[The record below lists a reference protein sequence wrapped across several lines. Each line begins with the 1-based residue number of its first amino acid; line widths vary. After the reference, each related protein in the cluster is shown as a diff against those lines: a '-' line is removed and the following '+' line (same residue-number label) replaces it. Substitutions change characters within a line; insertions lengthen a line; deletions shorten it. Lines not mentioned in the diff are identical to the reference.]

1 MKSGVPAVVGGLIAL
16 VLLSQSFPSAQSSD
30 IVLHSSDVTT
40 IEGNWAKL
48 ASSTSAGGA
57 KMTSADRGWSSVDQP
72 LATPSDYFEAT
83 FTAQAYVPYR
93 VWLRLRSTG
102 NSKWSDSVWV
112 QFSDSVGAG
121 GGPVYRIGTASG
133 LLVNLED
140 CSGCGVSEWGWKNN
154 AWWKDQDPTVEFPTA
169 GTKTIR
175 VQTREDGVEIDQIV
189 LSPVNYLALAP
200 GGDRDDTT
208 LLSASGG
215 AAPVD
220 AAPVDVAPVD
230 AAPAGGGTVETT
242 AATGTKAI
250 PGTIQAED
258 FNSGANGSAYRDNTP
273 GNAGGKYRA
282 TDVDIAA
289 ASEGGYVVGWVGAGE
304 WLNYTVNVATTG
316 TYTLTA
322 RVASAGTGGK
332 FHVNFNG
339 VNKTGSLSVPNT
351 GGWQAYRDVSV
362 TVSLTAGTQVMR
374 LVADTV
380 GSTTRATGNFNY
392 IRLTGGSTQ
401 TITPPP
407 TTSGRIKVMTWNIRF
422 GKNSS
427 GQVVVSSYASVMA
440 NSGADVILVQ
450 EASTWDGDQVNQF
463 PILLKQKTGYTWR
476 AVFAGHTGSTGEGT
490 LILTRLPIA
499 SSSISRY
506 LNRGFARATVK
517 VGTVNVNVFSAHL
530 VWSPTSY
537 RTSQLNHLMNWAGQ
551 FSGAEIVG
559 GDFNSWWGESW
570 ITKMETKYTDTWQDV
585 THSDLNGYTLN
596 GAVRFDY
603 LFRARDAASRL
614 TPTSCVVIA
623 SSLSDHKPVVA
634 TYTVR

>member
-1 MKSGVPAVVGGLIAL
+1 MRSGVPALVGGLIAL
-16 VLLSQSFPSAQSSD
+16 ILLSPSSPHAQSGD
-30 IVLHSSDVTT
+30 IVLQSSNVST
-40 IEGNWAKL
+40 IEGNWARL
-48 ASSTSAGGA
+48 SSSSGAGSA

-72 LATPSDYFEAT
+72 LASPSDYFEAT

-93 VWLRLRSTG
+93 VWLRLRATG
-102 NSKWSDSVWV
+102 NSKWNDSVWV

-121 GGPVYRIGTASG
+121 GDPVYRIGTTSG

-154 AWWKDQDPTVEFPTA
+154 AWWQNQDPTVEFPTA

-189 LSPVNYLALAP
+189 LSPVTYLALAP
-200 GGDRDDTT
+200 GGDRNDATV
-208 LLSASGG
+208 LSASGG
-215 AAPVD
+215 AAASLP
-220 AAPVDVAPVD
+220 
-230 AAPAGGGTVETT
+230 ETT
-242 AATGTKAI
+242 AELVTTAAATAAKAV

-258 FNSGANGSAYRDNTP
+258 FDAGANGTAYYDRTP
-273 GNAGGKYRA
+273 GNAGGIYRA
-282 TDVDIAA
+282 TDVDIATS
-289 ASEGGYVVGWVGAGE
+289 SEGGYVVGWVGAGE

-380 GSTTRATGNFNY
+380 GSTTQATGNFTY
-392 IRLTGGSTQ
+392 IRLTSG
-401 TITPPP
+401 
-407 TTSGRIKVMTWNIRF
+407 TTSSATTTTTGRMKVMTWNIRF
-422 GKNSS
+422 GKNAS
-427 GQVVVSSYASVMA
+427 GSVVLSSYATVMA
-440 NSGADVILVQ
+440 QSGADVILLQ
-450 EASTWDGDQVNQF
+450 EASTWDGNQPTQF
-463 PILLKQKTGYTWR
+463 PILLQQRTGQTWR
-476 AVFAGHTGSTGEGT
+476 AVFAPHQGSGGEGT
-490 LILTRLPIA
+490 LILTRLPIV
-499 SSSISRY
+499 SSSTSNY

-517 VGTVNVNVFSAHL
+517 VGSVNVNVFSAHL
-530 VWSPTSY
+530 AWSPTSY

-551 FSGAEIVG
+551 FAGAEIVG

-570 ITKMETKYTDTWQDV
+570 IRTMETKYTDTWQDV
-585 THSDLNGYTLN
+585 TGSDLNGYTLN

-614 TPTSCVVIA
+614 TPTSCSVI
-623 SSLSDHKPVVA
+623 STSLSDHRPVVA

>member
-1 MKSGVPAVVGGLIAL
+1 MKSGVPALVGGLIAL
-16 VLLSQSFPSAQSSD
+16 VLLSESFPAAQSSD

-40 IEGNWAKL
+40 VEGNWAKL
-48 ASSTSAGGA
+48 ASSSSAGSA

-72 LATPSDYFEAT
+72 LSSPSDYFEAT

-93 VWLRLRSTG
+93 VWLRLRATG

-121 GGPVYRIGTASG
+121 GDPVYRIGTASG

-154 AWWKDQDPTVEFPTA
+154 AWWNNQDPTVEFSTA

-200 GGDRDDTT
+200 GGDRNDTT
-208 LLSASGG
+208 VLSASGG
-215 AAPVD
+215 AAPAD
-220 AAPVDVAPVD
+220 AEPVD
-230 AAPAGGGTVETT
+230 AAPADGGAVETT
-242 AATGTKAI
+242 AVTATKAV

-258 FNSGANGSAYRDNTP
+258 FDAGANGTAYRDNTP

-289 ASEGGYVVGWVGAGE
+289 ASGGGYVVGWVGAGE

-332 FHVNFNG
+332 FHVTFNG

-392 IRLTGGSTQ
+392 FRLSGGGGST
-401 TITPPP
+401 TVTPPP
-407 TTSGRIKVMTWNIRF
+407 PTSSGRIKVMTWNIRF
-422 GKNSS
+422 GKNAS
-427 GQVVVSSYASVMA
+427 GVVSLASYASVMA
-440 NSGADVILVQ
+440 SSGADVILLQ

-463 PILLKQKTGYTWR
+463 PILLRQRTGHTWR
-476 AVFAGHTGSTGEGT
+476 AVFAGHTGSSGEGT

-499 SSSISRY
+499 SSSTSRY

-530 VWSPTSY
+530 AWSPTSY
-537 RTSQLNHLMNWAGQ
+537 RTSQLNYLMNWASQ
-551 FSGAEIVG
+551 FSGAEVVG

-585 THSDLNGYTLN
+585 TGSDQAGHTLN

-614 TPTSCVVIA
+614 TPTSCVVIS